1 MVVAVGVVVVVVVVV
16 VAVAVAV
23 VGQQRCDMVCR
34 GARRPVMH
42 TWYKD
47 GKTRRRR
54 CLSGGLGGADLV
66 EAVEQ
71 QHHRLGQ

>member
-1 MVVAVGVVVVVVVVV
+1 VVGVVVLVVVVGVVVRVVGVVVVVVVVV

-47 GKTRRRR
+47 RENTAEAVPKRWVRR
-54 CLSGGLGGADLV
+54 C
-66 EAVEQ
+66 
-71 QHHRLGQ
+71 